1 MSNLNLEDWYLSDNQ
16 IKLISVIKHH
26 VKAILVTPGTKQSNS
41 LSWMFDNYEVLGQ
54 ISLKECC
61 SALEISISLIR
72 IRMQYEIY
80 VNRLNLVNV
89 FNSQLPEI
97 LTEEILVHV
106 NMDINA
112 LRVAKLIWC
121 NPGINRKQLHELS
134 YPDIDSNFHLAKLN
148 KFIAIQEDK
157 YYLPGRNVTNIQNIN
172 WAKCWSFY
180 D

>member
-89 FNSQLPEI
+89 FNSQLPV
-97 LTEEILVHV
+97 LNGVLDVRH
-106 NMDINA
+106 
-112 LRVAKLIWC
+112 
-121 NPGINRKQLHELS
+121 NR
-134 YPDIDSNFHLAKLN
+134 
-148 KFIAIQEDK
+148 
-157 YYLPGRNVTNIQNIN
+157 
-172 WAKCWSFY
+172 
-180 D
+180 